1 MVFYKTKEFL
11 VNIYTSKLSFYM
23 SEFLENFARTFEK
36 MKNSKFENFPKHR
49 TNLGI
54 LEVAEEAIRRVG
66 YFPL

>member
-1 MVFYKTKEFL
+1 
-11 VNIYTSKLSFYM
+11 M